1 MCIFYRFI
9 CFTYTQYVNYT
20 KNQFV
25 FHFLDSD
32 FMDEAEFTFSKRGF
46 FHLIH
51 DGYTFH
57 KRDSQTNKQ
66 GSIVWRCDLYRAHK
80 NKCKAVAFTKTF
92 DCIDRVKFLGEHNHP
107 PSQ

>member
-1 MCIFYRFI
+1 
-9 CFTYTQYVNYT
+9 
-20 KNQFV
+20 
-25 FHFLDSD
+25 
-32 FMDEAEFTFSKRGF
+32 MDEAEFTFSKRGF